1 MYTLLKGAYPD
12 PSAVIGQKLSAAAQ
26 SQVNE
31 LRVNSSQCQGSA
43 SGQAPIVRG
52 VGKMFCCTQWLQGMR
67 SPLFT
72 IHSHGQSKCIGLIAV
87 YK

>member
-12 PSAVIGQKLSAAAQ
+12 PSAVIGQELSAAAP

-52 VGKMFCCTQWLQGMR
+52 VGDVLLYTMASRDALSALYNTLSW
-67 SPLFT
+67 
-72 IHSHGQSKCIGLIAV
+72 
-87 YK
+87 